1 MQNKNSQNILNLN
14 SNEAIDFFMRADQYH
29 GFELPEYFVFD
40 DLLESVKNTIADRPY
55 EECLAMGK
63 LPDDIVD
70 VNLDILLNKDGR
82 YAVRPIVLPN
92 PFLYY
97 FMVRELCDATGWAIV
112 KDLFEKFSVPHITSC
127 ALPVIATK
135 KEAFHKSATILNWW
149 NAMEQRSVEL
159 SLEYHYMFVTDI
171 TNCYGSINPQA
182 FDWAFDL
189 KNTKYERKSDFP
201 IAKNVQKYLRA
212 FQQGRN
218 IGIPQGSA
226 IFDFASEIILGYS
239 DLLLHEAIDRE
250 GIDVQYEIIRYRDDY
265 RIFCNDK
272 GALERISYI
281 LQHVLEGLNFR
292 MNSKKTKISESI
304 VTDSIKPDKLFY
316 IYNTPIFNKK
326 GVDFDSFEKHLL
338 YILMFARQ
346 YPDSGSI
353 RTMLSDID
361 KRIAEHL
368 KPYEVEELWFSL
380 DSGKNEITKIKRQRL
395 LTGGS
400 VRAMSAVCTQIALE
414 NVGCCHYALRV
425 LSRMVD
431 SLKDE
436 DEKMDIIDKVY
447 EKLCHQPNSTY
458 NQLWL
463 QNITYLRDKK
473 NGSSPYTMR
482 LCRLA
487 AGDKVELWNNE
498 WLKKEYRKCITSNSV
513 IDKNSLKKLSPIITF
528 REARAYDDM
537 VANEVKEG
545 KHKKKK
551 VVRKPQATAK
561 TVAATPSAP
570 TGAAVTYREIFEKF
584 LDEDALSKNSLQ
596 RVINKFDNIY
606 TDQDIEGFKE
616 MFGDKWESELD
627 KFKREFYDHQTK
639 IDPNGQYLLK
649 TTLTRL
655 NVSESVIEKL
665 VEAIRKNH
673 DIKGDSVISSK
684 PQATAKTVAATPSAP
699 TDGAVTYRE
708 IFEKFLDEDALS
720 KNSLQRV
727 INKFDN
733 IYTDQDIEGFKEMF
747 GDKWESELDK
757 FKREFYDHQTK
768 IDPNGQYLL
777 KTTLTR
783 LNVSESVIEKLVEA
797 IRKNHDLKGD
807 DGVSLCRI

>member
-1 MQNKNSQNILNLN
+1 MQKKTSQNILSLK

-40 DLLESVKNTIADRPY
+40 DLLESVKNTIGDKPY
-55 EECLAMGK
+55 EECLATGM
-63 LPDDIVD
+63 LPDDFAD

-97 FMVRELCDATGWAIV
+97 FMVRELCDTTGWAIV
-112 KDLFEKFSVPHITSC
+112 KDLFTKFTVPHMTSC

-135 KEAFHKSATILNWW
+135 KEPFHKSATILNWW

-189 KNTKYERKSDFP
+189 KNTQFERKLDFP
-201 IAKNVQKYLRA
+201 IARNVQKYLRA

-239 DLLLHEAIDRE
+239 DLLLHEAIERE
-250 GIDVQYEIIRYRDDY
+250 GIDTQYEIIRYRDDY
-265 RIFCNDK
+265 RVFCNDK
-272 GALERISYI
+272 CALERISYI

-292 MNSKKTKISESI
+292 MNSKKTRISESI

-368 KPYEVEELWFSL
+368 KPYEVEEFWISL
-380 DSGKNEITKIKRQRL
+380 KDNGDGIKKVMKQRQ

-414 NVGCCHYALRV
+414 NVGSCHYALRV
-425 LSRMVD
+425 LSLMVD

-436 DEKMDIIDKVY
+436 EEKMDIINKVY
-447 EKLCHQPNSTY
+447 EKLCNQPNSTY

-463 QNITYLRDKK
+463 QNITYKRDKK
-473 NGSSPYTMR
+473 NGTSPYTMR

-487 AGDKVELWNNE
+487 AGDEVELWNNE
-498 WLKKEYRKCITSNSV
+498 WLKEEYRKCITSSSV
-513 IDKNSLKKLSPIITF
+513 IDKNSLKKLSPVITF
-528 REARAYDDM
+528 RETRAYDDM
-537 VANEVKEG
+537 VENEVKAG
-545 KHKKKK
+545 KRKKKSSTGGRTK
-551 VVRKPQATAK
+551 SVRKPQETAK
-561 TVAATPSAP
+561 TTAAAPSAP
-570 TGAAVTYREIFEKF
+570 TGNAVTYREIFEQF
-584 LDEDALSKNSLQ
+584 LDEKELSNKT
-596 RVINKFDNIY
+596 INKIVNKLDGIY
-606 TDQDIEGFKE
+606 TEEDINRYKSLYFEEWENQLNKDKNGGFYRGQMKVLP
-616 MFGDKWESELD
+616 DKRNNPMGKKNIEL
-627 KFKREFYDHQTK
+627 
-639 IDPNGQYLLK
+639 
-649 TTLTRL
+649 TLARQHI
-655 NVSESVIEKL
+655 NNSVIKQL
-665 VEAIRKNH
+665 VEAIQEHH
-673 DIKGDSVISSK
+673 DKME
-684 PQATAKTVAATPSAP
+684 AK
-699 TDGAVTYRE
+699 
-708 IFEKFLDEDALS
+708 
-720 KNSLQRV
+720 
-727 INKFDN
+727 
-733 IYTDQDIEGFKEMF
+733 
-747 GDKWESELDK
+747 
-757 FKREFYDHQTK
+757 
-768 IDPNGQYLL
+768 
-777 KTTLTR
+777 
-783 LNVSESVIEKLVEA
+783 
-797 IRKNHDLKGD
+797 
-807 DGVSLCRI
+807 